1 MKHLMVAIIALV
13 FSAGVASAQMQ
24 HQHPG
29 PGPAA
34 AMGAGM
40 GMQHGPGCGP
50 DCMMMHGKGRM
61 GMGKGMGGGIIHMLM
76 MNADEL
82 KLTDEQVGKLHR
94 MMWKNMEAGKGV
106 RTKLRES
113 KMAVHKAMTDPAAD
127 DAAVRAAA
135 KAHTDAFNAKIDAAL
150 KERAA
155 ALAVLTDAQRKAVKT
170 LKPKNPMMGAP
181 AAADDEED

>member
-1 MKHLMVAIIALV
+1 MKYGMVAILAVV
-13 FSAGVASAQMQ
+13 FTAGVASAQMQ
-24 HQHPG
+24 HKHPG
-29 PGPAA
+29 PGPGA

-40 GMQHGPGCGP
+40 GMHGPGCGP
-50 DCMMMHGKGRM
+50 DCMMHGKGRM
-61 GMGKGMGGGIIHMLM
+61 GMGKGMGGGIIHLLM

-94 MMWKNMEAGKGV
+94 MAWKNMEARKGV
-106 RTKLRES
+106 RAKLRES
-113 KMAVHKAMTDPAAD
+113 KIAVHRAMMDPAAD

-155 ALAVLTDAQRKAVKT
+155 ALAVLTDAQKKAVKT
-170 LKPKNPMMGAP
+170 LKPKTPMMGAP
-181 AAADDEED
+181 ADDDAED